1 MVCSSNKHHSR
12 SSLSDRSGGQSFR
25 GAVLLGLGIGMLA
38 LQPAMNGPIP
48 PRAAAALLCASAL
61 LIVALPGMY
70 TAQAS
75 ASGLV
80 GLVGHALLTLGL
92 LLLVMLAATPLLY
105 PSFNPA
111 PPENLALFVLGIAL
125 TAGLLLTGLATF
137 RARVFPRPAAVLVLV
152 ATAGFFFDFFVAE
165 FLPAVV
171 LRAGSALFGA
181 VLALGFGWIGVFLWR
196 HA

>member
-1 MVCSSNKHHSR
+1 MSR
-12 SSLSDRSGGQSFR
+12 LAIRWSGPFLSGG
-25 GAVLLGLGIGMLA
+25 AALLGLGIGMLA
-38 LQPAMNGPIP
+38 LQPAMNGPFP
-48 PRAAAALLCASAL
+48 PSVALALLGSSAL
-61 LIVALPGMY
+61 LVVALPGMY
-70 TAQAS
+70 AAQAS

-80 GLVGHALLTLGL
+80 GLVGHALLVLGL

-105 PSFNPA
+105 PSFNAA

-125 TAGLLLTGLATF
+125 TVGLLLTGFATF
-137 RARVFPRPAAVLVLV
+137 WARVFPRPAAMLILA

-171 LRAGSALFGA
+171 LRAGSALLGI